1 MFLAGIR
8 LICIVAMTLSVEG
21 SAASVQARLA
31 ALRERAG
38 LEGLDGVLLLP
49 GPNLRYFL
57 GVVTESYERPTLC
70 LLSFRGPS
78 SMLVPRLDLE
88 RVRDQLVVEDVELIP
103 YADDEDPWRI
113 VREMLERARLGGCTL
128 GVEGRLPFKTFTR
141 LVGLSPGLSLRE
153 VDELFYGLR
162 VVKDEHEVEAHRRA
176 SRILQEAL
184 RATLR
189 EVRVGLEEREVKL
202 LFERNAFA
210 LGAESVPFCLVQSGP
225 NAAKPHLEPTERRI
239 REGELLVLDAGVTW
253 GGYFADVTR
262 TVCLGEPGEEQRRVF
277 DVVVRAQSEAIRHAR
292 PGVRAE
298 ELDRAARDVIAK
310 HGYGPYFIH
319 RTGHGLGLEVHEEPF
334 IREGSPTA
342 LARGMVFTVEP
353 GIYLPGRLG
362 VRLED
367 NLVVT
372 EQGHENLTYLPKSL
386 RVEDYQ

>member
-1 MFLAGIR
+1 
-8 LICIVAMTLSVEG
+8 V
-21 SAASVQARLA
+21 RLA

-49 GPNLRYFL
+49 GPNMRYFL
-57 GVVTESYERPTLC
+57 GVVTESYERLTLC
-70 LLSFRGPS
+70 FLSFRGPS

-88 RVRDQLVVEDVELIP
+88 RVRDQLVVEDVELLP
-103 YADDEDPWRI
+103 YADDEDPWQI
-113 VREMLERARLGGCTL
+113 VGGMLEKSGLDGGTL
-128 GVEGRLPFKTFTR
+128 GVEGQVPFKVFSR
-141 LVGLSPGLSLRE
+141 LKGLSSGLTLRGADE
-153 VDELFYGLR
+153 VFYGLR

-189 EVRVGLEEREVKL
+189 DMREGVEEREVKL
-202 LFERNAFA
+202 LFERNALA

-225 NAAKPHLEPTERRI
+225 NAAKPHLEPTERRL
-239 REGELLVLDAGVTW
+239 REGELVVLDAGVTW

-262 TVCLGEPGEEQRRVF
+262 TVCLGEPGEEQRSIF
-277 DVVVRAQSEAIRHAR
+277 EVVLRAQSEAIQHAR

-298 ELDRAARDVIAK
+298 ELDRAARGVIAQ

-334 IREGSPTA
+334 IREGSPTK

-372 EQGHENLTYLPKSL
+372 DQGCENLTYLPKSI
-386 RVEDYQ
+386 RVEDYH